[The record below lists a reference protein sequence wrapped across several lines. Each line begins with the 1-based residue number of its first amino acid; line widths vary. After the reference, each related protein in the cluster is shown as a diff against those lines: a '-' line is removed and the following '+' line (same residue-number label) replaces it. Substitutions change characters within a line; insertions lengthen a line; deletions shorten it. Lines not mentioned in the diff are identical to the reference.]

1 MAKNN
6 KKDDQQ
12 PQKSMRE
19 KSTLDYYKLDVKAV
33 DDLVNADVSNS
44 PKVSKEEIAKYSGRS
59 AKRFRI
65 PSWLKICFV
74 KFWFSA
80 AICFF
85 FIWGLGGYLQ
95 NLLDQLFVVGIA
107 MGLVTDILV
116 NNALRFMA
124 VTKGENDKWM
134 LFAKK
139 SYLSFLLN
147 ILYGFVITF
156 LVYTIYNAVNLA
168 AMQLTGD
175 RDHLFV
181 SVEPIL
187 FGLFCLGV
195 DLMFIGMKKLFFR
208 ILEDAKKTAQGK

>member
-65 PSWLKICFV
+65 PSWLKICFI

-80 AICFF
+80 AIP
-85 FIWGLGGYLQ
+85 GSPLML
-95 NLLDQLFVVGIA
+95 A
-107 MGLVTDILV
+107 S
-116 NNALRFMA
+116 
-124 VTKGENDKWM
+124 DK
-134 LFAKK
+134 KHRI
-139 SYLSFLLN
+139 SFLK
-147 ILYGFVITF
+147 
-156 LVYTIYNAVNLA
+156 LA
-168 AMQLTGD
+168 
-175 RDHLFV
+175 HCV
-181 SVEPIL
+181 K
-187 FGLFCLGV
+187 V
-195 DLMFIGMKKLFFR
+195 DYR
-208 ILEDAKKTAQGK
+208 TANSQNPTH